1 MKLFIEMKNA
11 MAYVIEAEE
20 NAAAW
25 KQEAADRMKK
35 VNNLIRAEEIASETK
50 LDKKQIIAKLRAQL
64 MPEAPA
70 EPAQAP
76 AENVENVGP
85 QEIPDTPA

>member
-1 MKLFIEMKNA
+1 MMKLHNEMRTA

-35 VNNLIRAEEIASETK
+35 VHKLIRAEEIASDTK
-50 LDKKQIIAKLRAQL
+50 IDKKEVIAALRAEI

-70 EPAQAP
+70 EIPNGVPENLESDPA
-76 AENVENVGP
+76 
-85 QEIPDTPA
+85 